1 MSDSFKIAILS
12 YSMLFQRQGGLQIQ
26 ILETIAALKRLN
38 IQAEL
43 INPIQ
48 DKLADYDLIHVF
60 SAINGNYRLVE
71 AAKGVAK
78 PIVISPLI
86 RPDWTR
92 YTGFRERLL
101 DRLVGKLSSWH
112 IQTTYREID
121 YCLQNSNSIVALGGI
136 EKRSIIDAF
145 KVKPEKINVIPNG
158 IPQRFFKASPNLF
171 IEKYGVEPG
180 FVLCVAA
187 INSHKNQLTLIQAL
201 QSLPYKIVLVGQCL
215 ETDKGYL
222 AQILDFPN
230 VIYAGSLDYQNPLLA
245 SAYAAAGV
253 FCLPSR
259 SEVMPLSVLEALASG
274 TPVVVTKHHCMDV
287 NSMSEVLEE
296 IEPINY
302 EQIQTAVCQF
312 LTNPVSSKRC
322 REQVSHLSWDGVAHD
337 LVNVYKLL
345 I

>member
-1 MSDSFKIAILS
+1 MTVRVAMLS
-12 YSMLFQRQGGLQIQ
+12 YPMLFQRQGGLQIQ

-48 DKLADYDLIHVF
+48 DKLADYDLIHIF
-60 SAINGNYRLVE
+60 SAISGNYRLVE

-101 DRLVGKLSSWH
+101 DRLVGKLSNWH

-121 YCLQNSNSIVALGGI
+121 YCLQNSDSIVALGEI
-136 EKRSIIDAF
+136 EKRSIVDAF
-145 KVKPEKINVIPNG
+145 KVKPGKINVIPNG
-158 IPQRFFKASPNLF
+158 IPQRFFEASPNLF
-171 IEKYGVEPG
+171 IEKHGVEPG

-187 INSHKNQLTLIQAL
+187 INSHKNQLALVQAL
-201 QSLPYKIVLVGQCL
+201 RHTPYKIVLIGQCL
-215 ETDKGYL
+215 ETDKDYL
-222 AQILDFPN
+222 AQILSFTN
-230 VIYAGSLDYQNPLLA
+230 VVYLGAMDYQNPLLA

-253 FCLPSR
+253 FCLPSC
-259 SEVMPLSVLEALASG
+259 SEVMPLSVLEALAAG
-274 TPVVVTKHHCMDV
+274 TPAIVTKHHCMDV
-287 NSMSEVLEE
+287 SNMHKHRVLME
-296 IEPINY
+296 IEPDNH
-302 EQIQTAVCQF
+302 EQIRSTVSQF
-312 LTNPVSSKRC
+312 LTDPASSEQC
-322 REQVSHLSWDGVAHD
+322 RSVVLNLSWDSVARD
-337 LVNVYKLL
+337 LSDVYRSL